1 MFFKRKIKATDNQP
15 AAADDQYSAAI
26 YEAINRSRARV
37 EFDLQGKVLAAN
49 ENFLTLMGYSKED
62 LAHLRHQDL
71 CSAETLASPAY
82 TDLWSK
88 LRHGEFVTN
97 QFSRLRKDGTRVW
110 LEATYNP
117 VFDESGAV
125 VKVVKFATDIT
136 ARVTEIE
143 RMRSRMKAIERS
155 NAVIEFDLDGNIV
168 TANDNFTTTVGYQL
182 SEITGKHHRIFC
194 DAEFAESDEYRQ
206 FWQRLKKG
214 EFVSGRFK
222 RFTKNGDI
230 VWLEAT
236 YNPLFDADGKLT
248 GFIKFAID
256 ITASVLQAEEEANN
270 AMRALELTRETQETA
285 ATGTVV
291 IQNAGEEMRK
301 VSEAVAD
308 TAANITDLGTQSERI
323 TSIVNTIGGIAEQT
337 NLLALNAA
345 IEAARAGD
353 QGRGFAVVADE
364 VRKLAGRTSESTSEI
379 SEMITRIQKG
389 TEQAIISMERCQ
401 KQTSRGMELAAKAG
415 EVIIQIRN
423 STDEALEAVSI
434 FSNDLKN

>member
-1 MFFKRKIKATDNQP
+1 M
-15 AAADDQYSAAI
+15 
-26 YEAINRSRARV
+26 
-37 EFDLQGKVLAAN
+37 
-49 ENFLTLMGYSKED
+49 
-62 LAHLRHQDL
+62 
-71 CSAETLASPAY
+71 
-82 TDLWSK
+82 
-88 LRHGEFVTN
+88 
-97 QFSRLRKDGTRVW
+97 
-110 LEATYNP
+110 
-117 VFDESGAV
+117 
-125 VKVVKFATDIT
+125 
-136 ARVTEIE
+136 
-143 RMRSRMKAIERS
+143 
-155 NAVIEFDLDGNIV
+155 
-168 TANDNFTTTVGYQL
+168 
-182 SEITGKHHRIFC
+182 
-194 DAEFAESDEYRQ
+194 
-206 FWQRLKKG
+206 
-214 EFVSGRFK
+214 
-222 RFTKNGDI
+222 
-230 VWLEAT
+230 
-236 YNPLFDADGKLT
+236 
-248 GFIKFAID
+248 
-256 ITASVLQAEEEANN
+256 
-270 AMRALELTRETQETA
+270 
-285 ATGTVV
+285 V

>member
-15 AAADDQYSAAI
+15 TATDDQYSAAI

-37 EFDLQGKVLAAN
+37 EFDLQGNVLAAN
-49 ENFLTLMGYSKED
+49 ENFLALMGYSKED

-97 QFSRLRKDGTRVW
+97 QFSRLRKDGSRVW

-125 VKVVKFATDIT
+125 VKVVKFATNIT
-136 ARVTEIE
+136 ARVAEIE
-143 RMRSRMKAIERS
+143 RVRSRMRAIERS

-182 SEITGKHHRIFC
+182 SDITGKHHRIFC
-194 DAEFAESDEYRQ
+194 EPEFAESDEYRQ

-222 RFTKNGDI
+222 RLTKSGDI
-230 VWLEAT
+230 VWLEAS

-248 GFIKFAID
+248 GFIKFATN
-256 ITASVLQAEEEANN
+256 ITAAVLQAEQEASN

-401 KQTSRGMELAAKAG
+401 DQTSRGMKLAAKAG